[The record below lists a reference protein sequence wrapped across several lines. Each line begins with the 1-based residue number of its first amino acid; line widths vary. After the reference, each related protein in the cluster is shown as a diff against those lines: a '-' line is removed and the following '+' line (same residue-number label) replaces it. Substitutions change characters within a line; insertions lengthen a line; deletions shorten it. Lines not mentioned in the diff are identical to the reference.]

1 MRSFRECM
9 EMERSS
15 CSDPRMRYGCTGGGG
30 GGGGYSDTYEKEQ
43 PVK

>member
-1 MRSFRECM
+1 
-9 EMERSS
+9 MERSS
-15 CSDPRMRYGCTGGGG
+15 CSDPRMRYGCIGGGG